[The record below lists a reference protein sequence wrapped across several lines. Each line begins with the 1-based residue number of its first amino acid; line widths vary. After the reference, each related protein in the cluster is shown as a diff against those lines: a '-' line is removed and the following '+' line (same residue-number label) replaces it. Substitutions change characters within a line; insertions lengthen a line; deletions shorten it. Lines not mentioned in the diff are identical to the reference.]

1 MMDKIFT
8 NLILAI
14 EAISQNKLRS
24 LLTAL
29 GIIFG
34 VFAVIA
40 MMAIGNGAEQSI
52 LDKLKIIGTNNI
64 IIESISPK
72 NLNNSEEGES
82 DSQANEE
89 KKSFSPGLTPADAV
103 SIATLLNNEEAIS
116 IETSKE
122 GKIIYGK
129 NTLNTRIVGTNND
142 FFDINSLDIYEG
154 NLFNQIQIEK
164 GANVCVLGSKV
175 SKKLFLGKSPLG
187 AYVKFDN
194 SIFQVI
200 GVLKTRAISSEN
212 YKNLGLSNYGNQVF
226 TTFNAFKLRIENK
239 ANINAGD
246 ILTGGR
252 RQNISNHNQL
262 ERIVVK
268 LYEAKEVQPTGA
280 VIDKLLTRTHNDQK
294 DFRIEIPELLI
305 KQQQDTQKTLNF
317 VFAVIAGISLLVGG
331 IGIMNIML
339 ASVMERIKEIGL
351 RRAIGATEIDIV
363 IQFLLEA
370 VAISLI
376 GGIIGILL
384 GIGGAKLIGTYANIP
399 TQVSM
404 WSIIISFGIA
414 VAIGI
419 IFGLT
424 PAQKAAKMDPINALR
439 TD

>member
-1 MMDKIFT
+1 MLEKIMT
-8 NLILAI
+8 NFILAI
-14 EAISQNKLRS
+14 EAIGQNKLRS

-64 IIESISPK
+64 IIESIPPK
-72 NLNNSEEGES
+72 QMDQGEEGES
-82 DSQANEE
+82 ETQDNEE
-89 KKSFSPGLTPADAV
+89 KKSYSPGLTPGDAW
-103 SIATLLNNEEAIS
+103 SIAALLNNEEAIS
-116 IETSKE
+116 IEMGKE

-129 NTLNTRIVGTNND
+129 NTLKTRIVGTNND
-142 FFDINSLDIYEG
+142 FFDINNLELYEG
-154 NLFNQIQIEK
+154 NYFNETQMEN
-164 GANVCVLGSKV
+164 GANVCILGSKV

-187 AYVKFDN
+187 AYVKCN
-194 SIFQVI
+194 SGIFQVI

-212 YKNLGLSNYGNQVF
+212 YKNLGISNYGNQVF
-226 TTFNAFKLRIENK
+226 IPFNSYKLRIENK
-239 ANINAGD
+239 ANINEGD
-246 ILTGGR
+246 ILNRGR
-252 RQNISNHNQL
+252 RQSIENHHQVD
-262 ERIVVK
+262 RIVVK
-268 LYEAKEVQPTGA
+268 VNEAAEVQASGA

-294 DFRIEIPELLI
+294 DFKIEIPELLI

-351 RRAIGATEIDIV
+351 RRAIGATEGDIV

-376 GGIIGILL
+376 GGLIGIFL
-384 GIGGAKLIGTYANIP
+384 GVSGAKLIGAYADIP
-399 TQVSM
+399 TRVSFI
-404 WSIIISFGIA
+404 SIVISFGIA

-424 PAQKAAKMDPINALR
+424 PAQKAAKLDPINALR